1 MLNLSLNE
9 LKQIAK
15 MKCIKGYKIMS
26 KERLLSVLSEPESAE
41 SKKNFENEKLKK
53 ILKDFNEWRY
63 GFSKSKIKEIR
74 KNLYEIENKKNLS
87 KPKIKEI
94 EKNLPE
100 LEESL
105 SRLTEYYDYDDSEY
119 RGIRDIENIFNQS
132 IDEDYYKPIRTN
144 PNGFDNKN
152 NYIEYES
159 KEDKDK
165 ILLPGE
171 YLNMIRPY
179 LSDATDDHKAH
190 RKLQVHSGNKIID
203 YKTQSEWKIQLTMS
217 IIFISS
223 KDSDEICKMHAKS
236 DNIEIMMSSETEES
250 IKELF
255 KSLLQK
261 YQERLE
267 ESMRGSEFI
276 SYSVDLLYYQLHKT
290 HLKNV
295 KSYIDS
301 PKWLTNKKETVNK

>member
-1 MLNLSLNE
+1 M
-9 LKQIAK
+9 
-15 MKCIKGYKIMS
+15 
-26 KERLLSVLSEPESAE
+26 
-41 SKKNFENEKLKK
+41 
-53 ILKDFNEWRY
+53 
-63 GFSKSKIKEIR
+63 
-74 KNLYEIENKKNLS
+74 ENKKNLS

-94 EKNLPE
+94 EKNLLE

-119 RGIRDIENIFNQS
+119 RGIRDIENLFNQS
-132 IDEDYYKPIRTN
+132 IDEDYYKQIRTN

-165 ILLPGE
+165 ILLPEE

-190 RKLQVHSGNKIID
+190 RKLKVHSGNKIID

-223 KDSDEICKMHAKS
+223 TDSDEICKMHAKS
-236 DNIEIMMSSETEES
+236 DNIEIMMGSETEEI

-261 YQERLE
+261 YQEQLE

-276 SYSVDLLYYQLHKT
+276 FDSVDLLYYQLHKT
-290 HLKNV
+290 RLKNI

-301 PKWLTNKKETVNK
+301 PKWLTNKKETINPKNSDDKITFSML